1 MNPTDLS
8 ESELRAELRRQA
20 DDHPE
25 LETIRDRLTRRRDVR
40 VRRTTASLLAAA
52 VVVVLLL
59 GVTLVAPRLRSQLPA
74 TPAGPTHPV
83 TPTSPTAAAP
93 TTTSPTSATKSPIAT
108 GSSVSVAALH
118 RPLRLPTIRPG
129 QPCPVTLSQHQPDPD
144 LGVVQGTG
152 PAGPVGISARG
163 ALQYEAPAQSDA
175 LTDKSWGAVKVLWAV
190 DSAVNGPVLVR
201 GRQLDGPNGLRFNDP
216 AVAEMLL
223 AVTKDAFPGGWRDYP
238 GYARLQA
245 PGCYAYQVDAPS
257 GSTVIVF
264 RAEGPAV
271 GSSRPSSTSP
281 PTSSQPATSGVRPS
295 TNTANLRVVQ
305 AAQLTHVKGFIA
317 AYNAGDV
324 QGAISHFSQAQPVG
338 FSDCDYTTQQ
348 LVQGRGREQLTAW
361 LSRNIAQHDR
371 LVVASIVDANPDQP
385 IGVLGVSFSRR
396 SSDAIAR
403 AGRPNGITP
412 TASAKVIFDGAGLI
426 TEFAN
431 GPYGGPPDGCRI
443 G

>member
-1 MNPTDLS
+1 MNPTDVS
-8 ESELRAELRRQA
+8 ESDLRAELRRQA

-25 LETIRDRLTRRRDVR
+25 LETIRARLTRRRDVR
-40 VRRTTASLLAAA
+40 VRRTSPSLLAAA

-59 GVTLVAPRLRSQLPA
+59 GVTLVAPRLRSHLPA

-93 TTTSPTSATKSPIAT
+93 TTTSPTSATGPPIAT

-118 RPLRLPTIRPG
+118 RPLQLPVIPPG
-129 QPCPVTLSQHQPDPD
+129 QPCPVTLSQHQPDPA
-144 LGVVQGTG
+144 LGMIQGLG
-152 PAGPVGISARG
+152 PAGPVGLAARG
-163 ALQYEAPAQSDA
+163 ALQYGAPAPYDA

-190 DSAVNGPVLVR
+190 DGAVNGPVLVR
-201 GRQLDGPNGLRFNDP
+201 GRQLDGPHRLRFNDP

-223 AVTKDAFPGGWRDYP
+223 APKPPITPGGWRDYP
-238 GYARLQA
+238 GYTRLQA

-281 PTSSQPATSGVRPS
+281 PTSSQPAMSGVRPS
-295 TNTANLRVVQ
+295 TNAANVRVVQ

-324 QGAISHFSQAQPVG
+324 RGALSHFSQAKPVG
-338 FSDCDYTTQQ
+338 FSDCDYATQQ
-348 LVQGRGREQLTAW
+348 LVQGQGREQLTAW

-412 TASAKVIFDGAGLI
+412 TLGAKVTFDGAGLI
-426 TEFAN
+426 TEFGN
-431 GPYGGPPDGCRI
+431 GPYGGASDGCRI

>member
-8 ESELRAELRRQA
+8 ESDLRAELRRQA

-25 LETIRDRLTRRRDVR
+25 LEAVRDRLTSRRDIR
-40 VRRTTASLLAAA
+40 VRRTSASLLAAA

-59 GVTLVAPRLRSQLPA
+59 GVTLVAPGLRSHLPA
-74 TPAGPTHPV
+74 TPAGSTDPLA
-83 TPTSPTAAAP
+83 PTSGITTAP
-93 TTTSPTSATKSPIAT
+93 TTTVPTAATGSAIAT

-118 RPLRLPTIRPG
+118 RPLQLPVIPQG
-129 QPCPVTLSQHQPDPD
+129 QPCPVTLSQHQPDLD
-144 LGVVQGTG
+144 LGMVQGLG
-152 PAGPVGISARG
+152 PAGPAGLSARG
-163 ALQYEAPAQSDA
+163 TLQYEAPAQSNA
-175 LTDKSWGAVKVLWAV
+175 LIDKSWGAVKVVWAV

-201 GRQLDGPNGLRFNDP
+201 GRQLDGPHGLGFNDP
-216 AVAEMLL
+216 AVAELLL
-223 AVTKDAFPGGWRDYP
+223 AANKGATSDGWRDYP
-238 GYARLQA
+238 GYTRLQA
-245 PGCYAYQVDAPS
+245 PGCYGYQVDAPS
-257 GSTVIVF
+257 GTTVIVF

-281 PTSSQPATSGVRPS
+281 PTSSQPAASAVRPS
-295 TNTANLRVVQ
+295 ANTVRVIQ

-324 QGAISHFSQAQPVG
+324 EGALSHFSQAKPVG

-348 LVQGRGREQLTAW
+348 LVNGHGRVQLTAW

-371 LVVASIVDANPDQP
+371 LVVANVFDANPDQP

-412 TASAKVIFDGAGLI
+412 TLGAKVTFDGAGLI
-426 TEFAN
+426 TGFGN
-431 GPYGGPPDGCRI
+431 GPYGGAWDGCRI

>member
-1 MNPTDLS
+1 MNPTDVS
-8 ESELRAELRRQA
+8 ESDLRAELRRQA

-25 LETIRDRLTRRRDVR
+25 LETIRARLTRRRDVR
-40 VRRTTASLLAAA
+40 VRRTSASLLAAA

-59 GVTLVAPRLRSQLPA
+59 GVTLVAPRLRSHLPA

-93 TTTSPTSATKSPIAT
+93 TTATAGTGSPGAP

-118 RPLRLPTIRPG
+118 RPLQLPSIRPG

-144 LGVVQGTG
+144 LGMVQGFG
-152 PAGPVGISARG
+152 PAGPAGLSARG
-163 ALQYEAPAQSDA
+163 TLQYEAPAQSDA
-175 LTDKSWGAVKVLWAV
+175 LIDKSWGAVKVVWAV

-201 GRQLDGPNGLRFNDP
+201 GRQLDGPHGLRFNDP

-223 AVTKDAFPGGWRDYP
+223 AVTKDSLPGGWRDYP
-238 GYARLQA
+238 GYTRLQA

-324 QGAISHFSQAQPVG
+324 QGALSHFSQTQPVG

-348 LVQGRGREQLTAW
+348 LVYGHGRVQLTAW

-371 LVVASIVDANPDQP
+371 LVIANVFDANPDQP
-385 IGVLGVSFSRR
+385 LGVLGVSFSRR
-396 SSDAIAR
+396 SSDAVAR
-403 AGRPNGITP
+403 AGWPNGITP
-412 TASAKVIFDGAGLI
+412 KLGAKVKFDGAGLI
-426 TEFAN
+426 TEFNN
-431 GPYGGPPDGCRI
+431 GPYGGAPDFCRI

>member
-1 MNPTDLS
+1 MNLTDLS
-8 ESELRAELRRQA
+8 ESDLRAELRRQA

-25 LETIRDRLTRRRDVR
+25 LETIRARLTRRRDAR
-40 VRRTTASLLAAA
+40 VRRTSTSVLAAA

-59 GVTLVAPRLRSQLPA
+59 GVTLVAPGLRSHLPA
-74 TPAGPTHPV
+74 TSAGPTDPLA
-83 TPTSPTAAAP
+83 PTSGITTAP
-93 TTTSPTSATKSPIAT
+93 TTTVPTAATGSAIAT

-118 RPLRLPTIRPG
+118 RPLQLPVIPQG
-129 QPCPVTLSQHQPDPD
+129 QPCPVTLSQHQPDLD
-144 LGVVQGTG
+144 LGMVQGLG
-152 PAGPVGISARG
+152 PAGPAGLSARG
-163 ALQYEAPAQSDA
+163 TLQYEAPMQSNA
-175 LTDKSWGAVKVLWAV
+175 LIDKSWGAVKVVWAV

-201 GRQLDGPNGLRFNDP
+201 GRQLDGPHGLGFNDP
-216 AVAEMLL
+216 AVAELLL
-223 AVTKDAFPGGWRDYP
+223 AANKGATSGGWRDYP
-238 GYARLQA
+238 GYTRLQA
-245 PGCYAYQVDAPS
+245 PGCYGYQVDAPS
-257 GSTVIVF
+257 GTTVIVF

-271 GSSRPSSTSP
+271 GSSRPSSTGP
-281 PTSSQPATSGVRPS
+281 PTSSEPATSGVRPP

-324 QGAISHFSQAQPVG
+324 RSALSHFSQAKPVG

-348 LVQGRGREQLTAW
+348 LVNGHGRVQLTAW

-371 LVVASIVDANPDQP
+371 LVIANVFDANPDQP
-385 IGVLGVSFSRR
+385 LGVLGVSFSRR

-412 TASAKVIFDGAGLI
+412 TLGAKVIFDGAGLI

-431 GPYGGPPDGCRI
+431 GPYGGAPDFCRI